1 MKTILLLLIFSFSV
15 FPQSNRLGI
24 QQITNVDGDA
34 RNVFI
39 MADPHWNLSSTVFFE
54 IHKDDVSNIASI
66 YYDQNAGKFS
76 DPFLITND
84 SCLNINP
91 EAVRVPKGSSFEDI
105 LFFQTNKD
113 GNWKI
118 AYKIRNDS
126 AWSETK
132 FVDSSA
138 DNETNPTVF
147 LLNNPFGYVD
157 TLLPSI
163 LYVENNSI
171 YAAFY
176 RDSSFVVTE
185 VFKGSDSVSYSQP
198 TGVLPEPYFTGDNN
212 YVAARKIIENKSSI
226 VYKTMSDTGTQWS
239 SEQIVVDSGNCS
251 NPQFFYYGNS
261 VALAY
266 ENSLGRYS
274 NIYFLL
280 YWSLADYPTIRD
292 SLLDSLK
299 GNLSELRIVLTP
311 PLITKQIK
319 KNNYNLYTPHA
330 YKYLIGDSAFVDVM
344 TDYVSSGYY
353 HPDTLVHTSVKNTSL
368 AISFMQIGSDNIFTA
383 WEDSVNG
390 HIQLFGAGYYMSL
403 GAIKDGNT
411 PASFQL
417 YQNYPNPF
425 NPSTKIKFY
434 LARNGLV
441 KLTIYNILG
450 EKIKELINNYMY
462 SGNHEVNFNAGAL
475 GLASGIYIYQLKA
488 ENKVTAKKMIL
499 LK

>member
-1 MKTILLLLIFSFSV
+1 MKTILLLSIFSLSI
-15 FPQSNRLGI
+15 FPQSSKSGI

-39 MADPHWNLSSTVFFE
+39 PNNPYLNINPNIFFE
-54 IHKDDVSNIASI
+54 IHKDSISNIVSI
-66 YYDQNAGKFS
+66 YYDQGSDKFS
-76 DPFLITND
+76 EPNYITHD
-84 SCLNINP
+84 SSLNINP
-91 EAVRVPKGSSFEDI
+91 KYIQFPDYTDYKGF
-105 LFFQTNKD
+105 LFFQTNRN
-113 GNWKI
+113 GNWQI
-118 AYKIRNDS
+118 GYKIRRDS
-126 AWSETK
+126 VWSKTK
-132 FVDSSA
+132 LIDSSTV
-138 DNETNPTVF
+138 DETNPTLF
-147 LLNNPFGYVD
+147 LRNPYLYAD
-157 TLLPSI
+157 TLSPRI
-163 LYVENNSI
+163 LYEENNSI
-171 YAAFY
+171 YMAFY
-176 RDSSFVVTE
+176 RDSSFVVNE
-185 VFKGSDSVSYSQP
+185 VFEGSDSVSYSQP
-198 TGVLPEPYFTGDNN
+198 TGVLPEPYFTGDNY

-319 KNNYNLYTPHA
+319 KNNYNLYTSHA

-434 LARNGLV
+434 LPHNGFV

-450 EKIKELINNYMY
+450 KKIKELINNYMY